1 MEERNTRSNNPTQ
14 KISRNGTE
22 NMGHATTWVILVLIV
37 FYIWPEIGS
46 TGLVCNETSN
56 TTYKERL
63 SLCETKTSTA
73 EDTSSI
79 ATDITSLPF
88 ELVSIDFVHLEKS
101 SGAFEYILV
110 IVDHFTR
117 YAEAYPTRNKAG
129 KTVAEKLYIDFMLR
143 FGFPAKFHHDQG
155 GEFENQLLGRVE
167 QLCGVKHSRT
177 TPCHLQGNG
186 QVKRFNRTLL
196 DMLRT
201 LPENQ
206 KSRWKDHVNKVV
218 HSYNCTRNDTT
229 GYSPFFLLFGRH
241 PRLPIDLLLDRSLV
255 TTCKTYPQ
263 YVSEW
268 KNAMHEAY
276 QLAGRKA
283 KERGDKAKTHHDRWV
298 RSSVLQPGDR
308 VLVRNLSERG
318 SPGKLRSYCEKDIHV
333 VVRRKSTESPVY
345 KVKPEGTGTKRRTF
359 LLSCDVLPMD
369 SQQIDGTPLQ
379 RQSNRKSPELVHP
392 KADNSELSS
401 DDEDLPEVVVN
412 VNPRD
417 TSLNSSSKNAIGDKD
432 TVGNEDEAENVN
444 AVENEN
450 VNEAENENVNAVE
463 NENVNVVDK
472 ENTVETEFLPELP
485 PQIEQPREK
494 RPRHPPDR
502 LTYYAPGQVDPVN
515 VFYMTATTPPP
526 PPFHL
531 RGHLP

>member
-1 MEERNTRSNNPTQ
+1 M
-14 KISRNGTE
+14 
-22 NMGHATTWVILVLIV
+22 
-37 FYIWPEIGS
+37 
-46 TGLVCNETSN
+46 
-56 TTYKERL
+56 
-63 SLCETKTSTA
+63 
-73 EDTSSI
+73 
-79 ATDITSLPF
+79 
-88 ELVSIDFVHLEKS
+88 
-101 SGAFEYILV
+101 

-283 KERGDKAKTHHDRWV
+283 KERGDKAKTHHDRWAKIGT
-298 RSSVLQPGDR
+298 RSVHVGS
-308 VLVRNLSERG
+308 LSEV
-318 SPGKLRSYCEKDIHV
+318 SQDTPNYNC
-333 VVRRKSTESPVY
+333 T
-345 KVKPEGTGTKRRTF
+345 
-359 LLSCDVLPMD
+359 LLSIATMLNTLHDRYFAGYAQTQTNCNVMFDVCK
-369 SQQIDGTPLQ
+369 
-379 RQSNRKSPELVHP
+379 R
-392 KADNSELSS
+392 
-401 DDEDLPEVVVN
+401 
-412 VNPRD
+412 
-417 TSLNSSSKNAIGDKD
+417 TS
-432 TVGNEDEAENVN
+432 
-444 AVENEN
+444 
-450 VNEAENENVNAVE
+450 
-463 NENVNVVDK
+463 
-472 ENTVETEFLPELP
+472 F
-485 PQIEQPREK
+485 
-494 RPRHPPDR
+494 
-502 LTYYAPGQVDPVN
+502 
-515 VFYMTATTPPP
+515 
-526 PPFHL
+526 
-531 RGHLP
+531 